1 MPYFSEEYG
10 NPSSIYSFAGK
21 SKKAV
26 EDARQTVADFL
37 GANANE
43 IYFTGGGSESDNWA
57 LKATAFAEE
66 RKRKS
71 YYYFCDRASCNP
83 AYM

>member
-43 IYFTGGGSESDNWA
+43 FILQVAEVSLITGH
-57 LKATAFAEE
+57 
-66 RKRKS
+66 
-71 YYYFCDRASCNP
+71 
-83 AYM
+83 